1 MGKII
6 KLSLQEEMK
15 KEAEEI
21 KENIAQHPELAQLE
35 VREED
40 DAEFFRR
47 ANGLEARMEEE
58 RSEEK
63 TKSEMGAGTSG
74 TESHAARAN
83 TRMSDEVCEYIDGM
97 KLVPREPGSSVYV
110 DENGEKYILVYQKK
124 KRKKPW
130 LVALVAILVLVLGL
144 GITSV
149 GSKSYFKVLWE
160 RFAGEDENPM
170 KILNVDDMDTME
182 SEDGKEMT
190 AYREVGEKLGIYVV
204 EVNGGPAELD
214 LIEVQIEEV
223 LNQATIFYQYGDEI
237 IRYTVYLNDRDSSW
251 GETAEDEE
259 IREYTLTVNNVDIII
274 REYKV
279 EGYDTYRRVA
289 KFSYRGVHYQLKGIM
304 EQEEFEEILKNLHFF

>member
-15 KEAEEI
+15 KEAEAI

-47 ANGLEARMEEE
+47 ANRLEARMEEE
-58 RSEEK
+58 RAEEK
-63 TKSEMGAGTSG
+63 TKSKMGAGTSG

-170 KILNVDDMDTME
+170 KILNVDDMDTMK

-190 AYREVGEKLGIYVV
+190 AYKEIEEALGIYAVRI
-204 EVNGGPAELD
+204 NGGPEGMN
-214 LIEVQIEEV
+214 LIESQVETV
-223 LNQATIFYQYGDEI
+223 LRQATIFYRYRDEMI
-237 IRYTVYLNDRDSSW
+237 KYTIYLNDNDSSW

-259 IREYTLTVNNVDIII
+259 IREYTLTVNNVEITI

-279 EGYDTYRRVA
+279 EDYEIYRRVA

-304 EQEEFEEILKNLHFF
+304 EQEDFEEILKNLHFF

>member
-15 KEAEEI
+15 KEAEAI

-58 RSEEK
+58 RAEEK

-149 GSKSYFKVLWE
+149 GSKSYFKRLLE
-160 RFAGEDENPM
+160 KLYGGEDI
-170 KILNVDDMDTME
+170 KTLNVEDMDVMS
-182 SEDGKEMT
+182 SEDGKEAT
-190 AYREVGEKLGIYVV
+190 AYREIGKKLGIYVV
-204 EVNGGPAELD
+204 ELKKRPEDMD
-214 LIEVQIEEV
+214 LVQTQIEEM
-223 LNQATIFYQYGDEI
+223 LGQAKIFYQYGDEI
-237 IRYTVYLNDRDSSW
+237 IRYTIYLNAEDSSW
-251 GETAEDEE
+251 GEMAEDEE
-259 IREYTLTVNNVDIII
+259 IREYTITVNDVEITV

-279 EGYDTYRRVA
+279 EGYDTYRRTA
-289 KFSYRGVHYQLKGIM
+289 RFSYRGVHYQLKGIM
-304 EQEEFEEILKNLHFF
+304 EQEDFEEILKNLHFF